1 LSQPAAAVLGGGRLR
16 SARMRGPLFAFGA
29 LLVLAG
35 LTIGDVLLGPANV
48 APGDALALLF
58 SPDGS
63 ADSALVQSLRLPRA
77 VSGLAVGL
85 ALGVAGALLQG
96 AVRNPLAEPGTIGVN
111 AGAALGVTAAAVL
124 GLSAGALS
132 SVPFALAGGA
142 LAAVIVMGLGRGSND
157 PVRMILAGVAVAF
170 TFQGAA
176 YALQV
181 IFAQGYISGGLQ
193 IWGNGTIE
201 QPGWAPV
208 RSLAPVVP
216 LLVLAALA
224 LTRDLDAL
232 MLGDEHAEALGV
244 RTRRARLLAVGVA
257 VVLSCVAV
265 SLAGPIGFV
274 GLAAPHLVRRLGVM
288 RGRALLLASGA
299 AGAALVLAADIVA
312 LALAGDKVKT
322 GVVCAVVG
330 APLLVLIARRVHV
343 QAPAGALRESGR
355 SARRAMRA
363 PSRRMG
369 ACLAVVVLL
378 AALLGSLTV
387 GDLLLGPA
395 DVVRGVFGRG
405 EWAFVVQDLRL
416 PRAAVAALAGMALA
430 ISGVLSQGVVR
441 NPLAGPE
448 ILGVIGG
455 ASVAALAVLVLL
467 RPGQGGVALAAFAG
481 GLAALALVYA
491 AAPRDLDPL
500 RIALIGVAIATACAA
515 IGDLLLLVAGP
526 AATQGIVLL
535 SGSTYAQGWGDFV
548 LLLPAV
554 AVGGV
559 IAWFAARRLDALSA
573 GDDMAISLG
582 VRAPRTRAVLLAAS
596 ALLASAAVAVV
607 GAIVFVGLMAPH
619 AARILVGPQHRRV
632 LPVAAVLGAA
642 FLLVADLLGRS
653 VLAGSYELPSGLV
666 TAIVGGPLLLVLLR
680 RA

>member
-1 LSQPAAAVLGGGRLR
+1 MAL
-16 SARMRGPLFAFGA
+16 GA
-29 LLVLAG
+29 LLALGA
-35 LTIGDVLLGPANV
+35 LTVGDVLLGPAHV
-48 APGDALALLF
+48 AAGDALALLF

-63 ADSALVQSLRLPRA
+63 ADSALVQSVRLPRA

-142 LAAVIVMGLGRGSND
+142 LAAAIVMGLGRGSND

-170 TFQGAA
+170 TFQGGA

-208 RSLAPVVP
+208 RQLAPIVP

-244 RTRRARLLAVGVA
+244 HTRRARLLAVGVA
-257 VVLSCVAV
+257 VVLSCIAV
-265 SLAGPIGFV
+265 SLAGPIAFV
-274 GLAAPHLVRRLGVM
+274 GLAAPHLARRLGVM

-299 AGAALVLAADIVA
+299 AGAALVLCADIVA
-312 LALAGDKVKT
+312 LALSGDKVKT

-343 QAPAGALRESGR
+343 QAPVGALRESAR
-355 SARRAMRA
+355 SARRATRRA
-363 PSRRMG
+363 PSRRTG
-369 ACLAVVVLL
+369 AALAGAVLL
-378 AALLGSLTV
+378 AALIGSLSV

-395 DVVRGVFGRG
+395 DVLRGVFGQG

-416 PRAAVAALAGMALA
+416 PRAAVAALAGSALA

-455 ASVAALAVLVLL
+455 ASVAALAVLVVL

-515 IGDLLLLVAGP
+515 IGDLLLLIAGP

-535 SGSTYAQGWGDFV
+535 SGSTYAQGWGDFL

-554 AVGGV
+554 VVGGV

-582 VRAPRTRAVLLAAS
+582 VRAARTRAVLLAAS
-596 ALLASAAVAVV
+596 ALLASAAVAIV

-632 LPVAAVLGAA
+632 LPVAALLGAA

-666 TAIVGGPLLLVLLR
+666 TAIVGGPLLLLLLR

>member
-1 LSQPAAAVLGGGRLR
+1 
-16 SARMRGPLFAFGA
+16 
-29 LLVLAG
+29 
-35 LTIGDVLLGPANV
+35 
-48 APGDALALLF
+48 
-58 SPDGS
+58 
-63 ADSALVQSLRLPRA
+63 
-77 VSGLAVGL
+77 
-85 ALGVAGALLQG
+85 
-96 AVRNPLAEPGTIGVN
+96 
-111 AGAALGVTAAAVL
+111 
-124 GLSAGALS
+124 
-132 SVPFALAGGA
+132 
-142 LAAVIVMGLGRGSND
+142 
-157 PVRMILAGVAVAF
+157 
-170 TFQGAA
+170 
-176 YALQV
+176 
-181 IFAQGYISGGLQ
+181 
-193 IWGNGTIE
+193 
-201 QPGWAPV
+201 
-208 RSLAPVVP
+208 
-216 LLVLAALA
+216 
-224 LTRDLDAL
+224 
-232 MLGDEHAEALGV
+232 
-244 RTRRARLLAVGVA
+244 
-257 VVLSCVAV
+257 
-265 SLAGPIGFV
+265 
-274 GLAAPHLVRRLGVM
+274 M
-288 RGRALLLASGA
+288 RGRPLLLASGA

-312 LALAGDKVKT
+312 LALSGDKVKT

-330 APLLVLIARRVHV
+330 APLLVLIARRAQV
-343 QAPAGALRESGR
+343 QAPVGALRESGR
-355 SARRAMRA
+355 SARRAVRRA
-363 PSRRMG
+363 PSRLAG
-369 ACLAVVVLL
+369 AGLAVAVLL
-378 AALLGSLTV
+378 GALIGSLSV

-395 DVVRGVFGRG
+395 DVARGVFGQG

-455 ASVAALAVLVLL
+455 ASVAALAVLIVL

-515 IGDLLLLVAGP
+515 IGDLLLLAAGP

-535 SGSTYAQGWGDFV
+535 SGSTYAQGWGDFL

-582 VRAPRTRAVLLAAS
+582 VRAPRTRGVLLAAS
-596 ALLASAAVAVV
+596 ALLASAAVAIV

-632 LPVAAVLGAA
+632 LPVAALLGAA